1 MRERDIFTNKYV
13 VPLLAILSCLL
24 WGTAFPSLKISYQ
37 ALEIGKN
44 DYFLKMLF
52 ASYRFFIASLLLLS
66 YQGLSKG
73 KGSFR
78 LKAIDF
84 KPLLLLG
91 LLQTT
96 LQYFFFYN
104 GLANTSGAKASILGT
119 TGTFLTVIL
128 AHFIYKDDKLSFQK
142 GIGLLVGLLGVI
154 VVNLK
159 KGSFDFSF
167 TLLGEGFLISSAVV
181 ATIASIMAK
190 SLTNRIDP
198 MLVTAYQ
205 MLLGSVTLFL
215 ISITKVK
222 ALGLNFTISSLL
234 LLIYLAMISAVGFA
248 LWYTLIKYNPLGY
261 ITIYKFVIP
270 VSGVFFSS
278 LLLAE
283 ESLNLN
289 MLFSLLLVSIG
300 IIIINYRKKKAV
312 INKLEN

>member
-1 MRERDIFTNKYV
+1 MRERDIFTNKYS
-13 VPLLAILSCLL
+13 VPLLAILACLL
-24 WGTAFPSLKISYQ
+24 WGTAFPSLKISYE
-37 ALEIGKN
+37 ALKIGKE
-44 DYFLKMLF
+44 DYFLKLLF
-52 ASYRFFIASLLLLS
+52 ASYRFFIAAILLLTYQALRRGRKSFKLKAVDFKSLL
-66 YQGLSKG
+66 
-73 KGSFR
+73 F
-78 LKAIDF
+78 
-84 KPLLLLG
+84 LG

-104 GLANTSGAKASILGT
+104 GLANTTGAKASILGT

-128 AHFIYKDDKLSFQK
+128 AHFIYQDDKLNLQK
-142 GIGLLVGLLGVI
+142 AIGLLVGLLGVI

-159 KGSFDFSF
+159 EGSFDFSF
-167 TLLGEGFLISSAVV
+167 ALLGEGFLIASAVV
-181 ATIASIMAK
+181 ATIASIIAK
-190 SLTNRIDP
+190 SLTRRIEP

-222 ALGLNFTISSLL
+222 PLSLGFTPSTFL

-248 LWYTLIKYNPLGY
+248 LWYTLIKYNHLGY

-289 MLFSLLLVSIG
+289 LLFSLLLVSIG
-300 IIIINYRKKKAV
+300 IIIINYRKSRRIYRK
-312 INKLEN
+312 I